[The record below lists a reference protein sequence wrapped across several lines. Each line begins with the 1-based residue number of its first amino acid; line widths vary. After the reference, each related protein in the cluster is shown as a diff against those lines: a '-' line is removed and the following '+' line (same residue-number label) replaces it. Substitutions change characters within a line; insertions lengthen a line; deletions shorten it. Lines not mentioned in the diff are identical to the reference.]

1 MFVEIERIGELI
13 RWKNDKKRKHM
24 VFICFALAIIVN
36 HISMHFLNIVFWYE
50 FIIKTSFFIK
60 NVFSD
65 KNFGIILV
73 QKKTKIIWRKR

>member
-1 MFVEIERIGELI
+1 
-13 RWKNDKKRKHM
+13 
-24 VFICFALAIIVN
+24 
-36 HISMHFLNIVFWYE
+36 MHFLNIVFWYE